1 VYRRTFIAGTGSVLL
16 VAPLAAEADQVRRKV
31 PLVGLLQQGHS
42 SDPMRSRTAEAF
54 STTSRVKTSGYRYG
68 DTDGLRSLA
77 NELIGLNWT

>member
-1 VYRRTFIAGTGSVLL
+1 MYRRTFIAGTGSVLL

-54 STTSRVKTSGYRYG
+54 RQ
-68 DTDGLRSLA
+68 GLCENGHYVEGQNIR
-77 NELIGLNWT
+77 I